1 MVLVDRLHII
11 NGMVSI
17 RMAGAETFPG
27 VILCFLESH
36 FDLAFVFDFQIGTI
50 TGNIKCLSD
59 FQLQIGGF
67 YHFIFI
73 QHILYGFIRWRF
85 RRFWLFRSIYSQR

>member
-1 MVLVDRLHII
+1 MVLVDRFHII

-17 RMAGAETFPG
+17 RMAGAEIFPG
-27 VILCFLESH
+27 VIICFLESH
-36 FDLAFVFDFQIGTI
+36 FDLAFIFDFQIGMV

-59 FQLQIGGF
+59 FQLQIIGF

-73 QHILYGFIRWRF
+73 QQILYRFIRWRF
-85 RRFWLFRSIYSQR
+85 CRFWLFRSINGQR